1 MDKIGTKYENG
12 RVIHQYIDTDN
23 IKTLA
28 EKIAFQTEFANML
41 EGINRRMK
49 YSDHLKKG
57 EMLGMIDK
65 VIFNNPATI
74 VIWAD
79 GTKTIV
85 KSEGEKFDPEKG
97 LAMAITKKLLGNNQ
111 GYYYDIF
118 KKWLPKK
125 KTHSKKAVLKA
136 IEKVRK
142 DFDKEQIVRKYE
154 Y

>member
-12 RVIHQYIDTDN
+12 RVIHQYIDTD
-23 IKTLA
+23 IA
-28 EKIAFQTEFANML
+28 EKAFDRFMANKIALNSEFANTL
-41 EGINRRMK
+41 EDINRRMK

-97 LAMAITKKLLGNNQ
+97 LAMAISKKLLGNNQ
-111 GYYYDIF
+111 GYYYEVF
-118 KKWLPKK
+118 KKWVPKK
-125 KTHSKKAVLKA
+125 K
-136 IEKVRK
+136 R
-142 DFDKEQIVRKYE
+142 R
-154 Y
+154 